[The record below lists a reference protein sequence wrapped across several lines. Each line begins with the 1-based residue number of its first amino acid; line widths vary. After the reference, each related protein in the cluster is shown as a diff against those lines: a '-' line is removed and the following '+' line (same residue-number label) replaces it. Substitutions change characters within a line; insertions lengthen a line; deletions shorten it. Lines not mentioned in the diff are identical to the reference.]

1 MQKRVPG
8 GPHAAYP
15 MGSFERTFLRCK
27 TKTTS
32 EQRYI
37 GDLYTR
43 ASENPSKKNVNFLE
57 RGPGWEPL
65 PAAWSL
71 KTDGF

>member
-1 MQKRVPG
+1 MP
-8 GPHAAYP
+8 
-15 MGSFERTFLRCK
+15 RTLRDLLNTLFYVVK
-27 TKTTS
+27 KNTS

-43 ASENPSKKNVNFLE
+43 ASENPSKKSVKFLE